1 MNICATIMNAG
12 GARRFRRAARFFAQ
26 MRKTRHG
33 LWSYLACSLLQEI
46 AVTHT
51 GTRSR
56 VLRTAVATLTGSMLA
71 DVALAS
77 QGPGGGMGTASHLT
91 QMLMA
96 LAVYG
101 TMGAIAAVALISAT
115 RQRMRS

>member
-1 MNICATIMNAG
+1 MAQQSQRKWHTC
-12 GARRFRRAARFFAQ
+12 GAAA
-26 MRKTRHG
+26 
-33 LWSYLACSLLQEI
+33 L
-46 AVTHT
+46 
-51 GTRSR
+51 
-56 VLRTAVATLTGSMLA
+56 GSMISI
-71 DVALAS
+71 DVALAA

-115 RQRMRS
+115 RRRLCS